1 METLPFDI
9 ISLCWHSN
17 SSFLRKQESTKD
29 RPELQYHHTLR
40 TSLFQKRALVLKAIS
55 LLSIV
60 GAVALFFSTGRTS
73 DAETSYWPPL
83 TMVYEIDGQVW
94 NGQVIRETHRLEYRS
109 ASDWTD
115 TVIDSTSIQSRALGT
130 ITAAGT
136 YMRRDGNQLETYDSI
151 TGDTDIYVSENNVIP
166 NAFLAPFH
174 IFENVENSEIGPVQT
189 TDENSSGQGSGGAGP
204 GEIEGGDD
212 EVGPVQT
219 TNELE
224 LVETTT
230 TATVC
235 YQSACEDNVGGLA
248 FDMNGSE
255 WVVVDDE
262 KWGIALRVGDK
273 FVVKELRLHV
283 AEN

>member
-1 METLPFDI
+1 MI
-9 ISLCWHSN
+9 H
-17 SSFLRKQESTKD
+17 
-29 RPELQYHHTLR
+29 
-40 TSLFQKRALVLKAIS
+40 KRALILIAIS

-60 GAVALFFSTGRTS
+60 GAIGLFFSAARTS

-94 NGQVIRETHRLEYRS
+94 NERQIRETHRLEYRT

-115 TVIDSTSIQSRALGT
+115 TVIASEPIQSRALGT

-136 YMRRDGNQLETYDSI
+136 YMRRDGNQTETYDSI
-151 TGDTDIYVSENNVIP
+151 TNDIDIYVSEYNVIP
-166 NAFLAPFH
+166 NAFLAPLLYV
-174 IFENVENSEIGPVQT
+174 VESMKNSETDPVQT
-189 TDENSSGQGSGGAGP
+189 TDESSSAQTPGAGP
-204 GEIEGGDD
+204 GETEDADGEI
-212 EVGPVQT
+212 GPVQT

-235 YQSACEDNVGGLA
+235 YQSACEDNVNGLA
-248 FDMNGSE
+248 YDLNGVE

-262 KWGIALRVGDK
+262 RWGIALRVGDK
-273 FVVKELRLHV
+273 FVVKELTLHV
-283 AEN
+283 AED